1 MIIAGLKH
9 RGFALI
15 DVLSPCVTFNDH
27 EGSTK
32 SYEFVRDHY
41 DEVVHAD
48 FVAPAEEITT
58 QYAAGEAMPV
68 TMHDGSRILL
78 RKLDPAYDPTNRAA
92 AYTYLR
98 DKLAVGEYVTG
109 LIYIDEAG
117 ADFHDVNKT
126 TATPINQLP
135 YEKLTPGSKGLE
147 KIMSRYR

>member
-1 MIIAGLKH
+1 
-9 RGFALI
+9 
-15 DVLSPCVTFNDH
+15 
-27 EGSTK
+27 
-32 SYEFVRDHY
+32 
-41 DEVVHAD
+41 
-48 FVAPAEEITT
+48 
-58 QYAAGEAMPV
+58 MPV